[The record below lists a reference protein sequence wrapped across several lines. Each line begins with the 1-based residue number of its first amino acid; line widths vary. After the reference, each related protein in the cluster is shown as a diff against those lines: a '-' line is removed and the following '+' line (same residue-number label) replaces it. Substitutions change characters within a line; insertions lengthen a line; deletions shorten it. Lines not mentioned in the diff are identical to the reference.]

1 MKNVV
6 RLFAVLASLCA
17 AGAAFAADKAA
28 PSAADKAD
36 TFAID
41 HVMGKAD
48 APITIIEY
56 ASTTCGH
63 CANLH
68 IETLPKIK
76 AEWVDTGKA
85 KLIYRD
91 FPTAPAHMSIG
102 ASMIAHCAGPERYYG
117 VLALIMEQQ
126 HKWME
131 SSNPLD
137 SLKKLVRI
145 AGMTGQDVDACLG
158 RQDLANAI
166 QDRARAG
173 NTTFGIEA
181 TPTMI
186 INGTIVEGHDPE
198 KIFQVLKDAAK

>member
-17 AGAAFAADKAA
+17 AGAAVAADKVD
-28 PSAADKAD
+28 S
-36 TFAID
+36 FAID
-41 HVMGKAD
+41 QVMGKAD

-63 CANLH
+63 CAALH
-68 IETLPKIK
+68 VRTLPKIK

-91 FPTAPAHMSIG
+91 FPTAPAAMSVG
-102 ASMIAHCAGPERYYG
+102 SSMIAHCAGPQRYFG
-117 VLALIMEQQ
+117 VLSLIMESQA
-126 HKWME
+126 KWME
-131 SSNPLD
+131 SANPLD
-137 SLKKLVRI
+137 SLKKLVRL
-145 AGMTGQDVDACLG
+145 AGMTGEDVDACLA

-166 QDRARAG
+166 QDRARAANATYG
-173 NTTFGIEA
+173 VDA
-181 TPTMI
+181 TPTMF
-186 INGTIVEGHDPE
+186 INGTKVEGDDPD